1 MFAHSTCVHLSCPLR
16 AFPVHLLLQVLS
28 EMPAGT
34 WREVGVGEKKAGDC
48 SGRGG
53 ITMPLTPPA
62 LLRIVNAGGLSRAG
76 GWGPASS
83 LPPPHPSALTLPG
96 TSSRL
101 VFRPCLHLFPPPV
114 AAAASIP
121 PYPAAARVY
130 SGAASSA
137 GVASALS
144 HRFWRFPPARR
155 RRCPFA
161 SFLTRLSR
169 RRRGATVPPPSS
181 SRSGHGTRGSA
192 CMLISLLW
200 LGFIIRVKKEINKN
214 NTR

>member
-101 VFRPCLHLFPPPV
+101 VFRPCLRLFHPP
-114 AAAASIP
+114 
-121 PYPAAARVY
+121 R
-130 SGAASSA
+130 
-137 GVASALS
+137 
-144 HRFWRFPPARR
+144 
-155 RRCPFA
+155 
-161 SFLTRLSR
+161 
-169 RRRGATVPPPSS
+169 
-181 SRSGHGTRGSA
+181 RSGGFDPAVSRGSA
-192 CMLISLLW
+192 CLFWRGVFGRRRVSAVTSILALSASAAAAVSLRIVPDTSLPQTAW
-200 LGFIIRVKKEINKN
+200 SHGPPPPPPPDPGTERAAQPACSFRFSGWAL
-214 NTR
+214 